1 MSTEAWLEGPLEGY
15 PPLLMPVAH
24 SLVQSKRDLR
34 AAAEGLTDSELWQRP
49 GGAASVGFHLLHAAG
64 SADRL
69 FTYALGSALS
79 AEQLAALAGER
90 NAQDSGVSVGD
101 LLDRIDRTLDRV
113 LDEMMRTSEDQLT
126 AVRHVGR
133 ARLPSTLIGLLFHI
147 AEHTQRHTGQVVT
160 TAKIV
165 SVGGT

>member
-15 PPLLMPVAH
+15 PALLMPIAH

-34 AAAEGLTDSELWQRP
+34 AAAAGLTVSELWQRP

-69 FTYALGSALS
+69 FTYAMGNDLNDD
-79 AEQLAALAGER
+79 QFAALAGER
-90 NAQDSGVSVGD
+90 NAEDSGASAHD
-101 LLDRIDRTLDRV
+101 LIDRVDSTLDRV
-113 LDEMMRTSEDQLT
+113 LEGLRHASEDQLT

-133 ARLPSTLIGLLFHI
+133 ARLPATLIGLLFHI

-165 SVGGT
+165 RAGGM